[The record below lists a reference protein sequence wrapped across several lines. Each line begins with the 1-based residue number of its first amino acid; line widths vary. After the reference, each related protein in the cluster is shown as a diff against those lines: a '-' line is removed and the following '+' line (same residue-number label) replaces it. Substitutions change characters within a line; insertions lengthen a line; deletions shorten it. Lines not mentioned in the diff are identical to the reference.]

1 MLDIEKIQ
9 LALLE
14 AKVLENFINEEVEVN
29 ELYQFLLL
37 SGAVTYREKLDSLFT
52 MLYNKFSD
60 IPFSGDEEYLQNIF
74 DAIVDIQEA
83 QEAQEA
89 QSLIEEFGGEIIEEK
104 SNEDEIPNEIKPVEV
119 LEARKQASKAYAQFL
134 YFLNTDLD
142 NQELEIK
149 EKLQRILEIDHTR
162 FPNKSET
169 RKIYL
174 YFLMNIAL
182 AQPIAHMD
190 IIKLCSE
197 ELEKILNDVN

>member
-1 MLDIEKIQ
+1 MIDLEKIQ

-14 AKVLENFINEEVEVN
+14 AKIIENFINEEVEVN

-60 IPFSGDEEYLQNIF
+60 TPFSGDEEYLQDIF

-169 RKIYL
+169 RKLYL

>member
-1 MLDIEKIQ
+1 MLDTEKIQ

-14 AKVLENFINEEVEVN
+14 AKVLENFINEEVEMN

-60 IPFSGDEEYLQNIF
+60 TPFSGDEEYLQNIF

-89 QSLIEEFGGEIIEEK
+89 GSLIEDFGGEISEEK
-104 SNEDEIPNEIKPVEV
+104 SNEDEIPNETKPVEV
-119 LEARKQASKAYAQFL
+119 LDARKQASKAYAKFL

-169 RKIYL
+169 RKLYL
-174 YFLMNIAL
+174 FFLMNIAL
-182 AQPIAHMD
+182 AQPIAYMD

-197 ELEKILNDVN
+197 ELEKILTDVN